1 MTADLSLDPGH
12 AELDNQDANCWNA
25 ITPNGAFV
33 YASNAGTSNIS
44 GFSIGQNGALT
55 ALTSSSV
62 VATNPENATNLDIT
76 TSGDGKFFYSLN
88 AMTGT
93 VGVFAIQSNGT
104 LKEVD
109 EISGF
114 TAAVGFN
121 GIAAL

>member
-1 MTADLSLDPGH
+1 MAPLSMHRMP
-12 AELDNQDANCWNA
+12 A
-25 ITPNGAFV
+25 PR
-33 YASNAGTSNIS
+33 IS
-44 GFSIGQNGALT
+44 PDFRSARAVPWT
-55 ALTSSSV
+55 ALNSSSV
-62 VATNPENATNLDIT
+62 VATNPANATNLDIT
-76 TSGDGKFFYSLN
+76 ISGDGKFFYSLN

-109 EISGF
+109 EIPGF